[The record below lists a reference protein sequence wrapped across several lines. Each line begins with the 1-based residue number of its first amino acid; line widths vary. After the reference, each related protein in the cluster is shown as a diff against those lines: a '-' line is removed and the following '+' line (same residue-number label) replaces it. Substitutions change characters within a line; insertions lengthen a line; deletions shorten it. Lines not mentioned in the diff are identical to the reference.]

1 MMGSGL
7 STLLNNNGVGQF
19 WVSRLLL
26 IKSLSNKFQMLF
38 QSCFNFLL
46 LLVYPFEASDR
57 RIVEKDRRGE
67 LFYYMHQQVKLM
79 IVLILLDTVFIH
91 AHHFRSL
98 PVTMPKDLVIAWHV

>member
-1 MMGSGL
+1 MGSGF
-7 STLLNNNGVGQF
+7 STLLSNYGVGQF

-26 IKSLSNKFQMLF
+26 IKSLSNKFQMLLKSF
-38 QSCFNFLL
+38 FNFLL

-79 IVLILLDTVFIH
+79 IVLILLDVVFIRANH
-91 AHHFRSL
+91 YRSL
-98 PVTMPKDLVIAWHV
+98 LVTTPKDSAIV